1 LVPVDYLFSGFRCL
15 NLVKQ
20 NFEHFNGFRIT
31 LIRPRYPLK
40 FGVYLK
46 TSLKEYEHFV
56 AHIVDTGA
64 GSETVSY
71 EIPVSLMVNDNI
83 KN

>member
-1 LVPVDYLFSGFRCL
+1 
-15 NLVKQ
+15 
-20 NFEHFNGFRIT
+20 
-31 LIRPRYPLK
+31 LK